1 MWFKRK
7 PKNRRLGRDNV
18 LDVKLRSGK
27 LRAAR
32 TRLAVVSLGVVF
44 GTLFGL
50 YLLWRTGEWALN
62 HFVYENQ
69 SFAIQEI
76 QVQTDGVIAID
87 QLRRWSGVKPGQ
99 NLLALDLG
107 RVKRDL
113 ELAPVV
119 QSASVERVLPHTL
132 SIRVT
137 EREPVAQ
144 VNLTRHRPD
153 GGTESVVFQLDAEG
167 YVLVP
172 LEVRQRNSP
181 ASPPVEQLPA
191 IFGIKPSDVQPGR
204 RVEGRRVQAALQL
217 IVEFEQSPMA
227 GLVDL
232 KQIDVSS
239 PEVLL
244 VSTGQGSE
252 ITFGLQNLEQQL
264 WRWREIFDYGQR
276 LNKVVAS
283 LDLAITNNIPARW
296 LEANAV
302 PPTSPKAPK
311 QLRSSRRKHV

>member
-1 MWFKRK
+1 
-7 PKNRRLGRDNV
+7 
-18 LDVKLRSGK
+18 LRSGK

-32 TRLAVVSLGVVF
+32 VRLVAISFGVVF

-50 YLLWRTGEWALN
+50 YLFWRTGEWALN

-69 SFAIQEI
+69 SFSIREI
-76 QVQTDGVIAID
+76 QVQTDGVIAIE

-99 NLLALDLG
+99 NLLALDLA

-113 ELAPVV
+113 ELAPIV

-132 SIRVT
+132 NIRII

-144 VNLTRHRPD
+144 VNLPRRRSE
-153 GGTESVVFQLDAEG
+153 GGIESAVFQLDAEG

-172 LEVRQRNSP
+172 LEGRQRG
-181 ASPPVEQLPA
+181 ASANPGGEQLPV
-191 IFGIKPSDVQPGR
+191 ISGIKASEVQPGR
-204 RVEGRRVQAALQL
+204 RVEGRQVQAALQL
-217 IVEFEQSPMA
+217 IVEFSQSPMA

-232 KQIDVSS
+232 KQIEVSPS
-239 PEVLL
+239 EVLL
-244 VSTGQGSE
+244 ITTGQGSE

-264 WRWREIFDYGQR
+264 WRWREIFDLGQKM
-276 LNKVVAS
+276 NKVVAS

-296 LEANAV
+296 LEASAV
-302 PPTSPKAPK
+302 PPTTPKAPK
-311 QLRSSRRKHV
+311 QLRSTRRKHV